1 MNRNQIES
9 FTARWLAAVCAG
21 NSQEFEHLTAE
32 TSIDTGTG
40 LATSRAAFQERARAV
55 FAAFEALE
63 GRVTDLVI
71 DGDRIAWRWVL
82 TGRQRATFLGQAP
95 TNAQQKR
102 LVGVNFQ
109 RLTGGVV
116 TEHYTL
122 LDTTDFLKQQASG

>member
-1 MNRNQIES
+1 MNRTQIES
-9 FTARWLAAVCAG
+9 FTARWLAAVCIG
-21 NSQEFEHLTAE
+21 NTQEFEHLTAE
-32 TSIDTGTG
+32 TSIDTSTG

-55 FAAFEALE
+55 FLAFEALE
-63 GRVTDLVI
+63 GRVTNLVI

-82 TGRQRATFLGQAP
+82 TGRQRTTFLGQPP

-109 RLTGGVV
+109 RLAGGVV

-122 LDTTDFLKQQASG
+122 LDTTDFLKQHASG